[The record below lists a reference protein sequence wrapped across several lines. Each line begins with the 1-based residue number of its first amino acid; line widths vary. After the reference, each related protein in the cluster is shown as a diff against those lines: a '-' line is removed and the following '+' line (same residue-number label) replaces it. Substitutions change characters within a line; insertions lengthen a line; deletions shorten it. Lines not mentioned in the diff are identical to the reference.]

1 MRKRLLELLMTDI
14 ECNKD
19 GLGECSRCE
28 YEYAEVECAKYL
40 TGIITDFLLEHG
52 VIALPVTI
60 GQPVWE
66 LCRWQHK
73 ETEIREGKVSMLQ
86 QKADKSWKIR
96 ISVNS
101 SVYDITLDEI
111 GKKVF
116 LTKEAAE
123 QALNGE

>member
-1 MRKRLLELLMTDI
+1 MRDRLIVLIDECRCIEGIGSEL
-14 ECNKD
+14 
-19 GLGECSRCE
+19 
-28 YEYAEVECAKYL
+28 VEKQADY
-40 TGIITDFLLEHG
+40 FLANG

-60 GQPVWE
+60 GQPVWD
-66 LCRWQHK
+66 LCKWPHRDA
-73 ETEIREGKVSMLQ
+73 EIREGKVSMLQ

-111 GKKVF
+111 GKNIF

-123 QALNGE
+123 QALKAGESDA

>member
-1 MRKRLLELLMTDI
+1 MRDRLIDLLKWARGRCDYRHDCE
-14 ECNKD
+14 ECVGYGKGGD
-19 GLGECSRCE
+19 C
-28 YEYAEVECAKYL
+28 YEYFLADYL
-40 TGIITDFLLEHG
+40 LYNG
-52 VIALPVTI
+52 VIVLPVTI

-111 GKKVF
+111 GKNVF

-123 QALNGE
+123 QALKGE

>member
-1 MRKRLLELLMTDI
+1 MRDRLIVLIDECRCIEGIGAEL
-14 ECNKD
+14 
-19 GLGECSRCE
+19 
-28 YEYAEVECAKYL
+28 VEKQA
-40 TGIITDFLLEHG
+40 DHLLANG

-96 ISVNS
+96 ISVKS
-101 SVYDITLDEI
+101 SVFDITLDEI
-111 GKKVF
+111 GKDVF

-123 QALNGE
+123 AALKGE